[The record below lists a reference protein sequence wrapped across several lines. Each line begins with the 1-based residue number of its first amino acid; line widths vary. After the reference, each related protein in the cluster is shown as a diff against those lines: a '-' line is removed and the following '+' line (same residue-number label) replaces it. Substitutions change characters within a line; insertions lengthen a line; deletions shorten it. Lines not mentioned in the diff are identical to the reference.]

1 MSERLDRWK
10 DRATRL
16 VGWVKDRRE
25 VRALQW
31 YMARRGN
38 LLSGGIAYTALF
50 ALGAGLTIGF
60 SVFSRTLGS
69 NDELMAQVTDEIEL
83 WLPGLIGDGEN
94 QLDPADLVVQDL
106 WNVTT
111 LVAAV
116 VLLWTAISFMGALRH
131 SIRTMFDAPVVG
143 VNPVLAKVWQLA
155 GFVLLGSMI
164 VVTAAAS
171 IVTTQVEDWL
181 GDSGAL
187 GALLSAGSLA
197 VALVLDAVIVFL
209 MVRVLS
215 RVRPRRARDLV
226 IGCLVAAAV
235 SGALRSAGTS
245 LVTSSVSSNILLGS
259 FVTLGTILLLANVL
273 SRVLLMICA
282 WMHDPPRMDE
292 VVRAEEE
299 VEAMRHAEEIERMA
313 RQGAGHGKPYSPV
326 VRGVRRAR
334 YTP

>member
-50 ALGAGLTIGF
+50 ALGAGLTIGY
-60 SVFSRTLGS
+60 SVFSRTLGG
-69 NDELMAQVTDEIEL
+69 DPELRDAVIDEIEL

>member
-1 MSERLDRWK
+1 
-10 DRATRL
+10 
-16 VGWVKDRRE
+16 
-25 VRALQW
+25 
-31 YMARRGN
+31 MARRGN

-50 ALGAGLTIGF
+50 ALGAGLTIGY
-60 SVFSRTLGS
+60 SVFSRTLGG
-69 NDELMAQVTDEIEL
+69 DPELRDAVIDEIEL
-83 WLPGLIGDGEN
+83 WLPGLIGDGKN

-187 GALLSAGSLA
+187 GVLLSAGSLA
-197 VALVLDAVIVFL
+197 VALVLDAVVVFL

-215 RVRPRRARDLV
+215 RVRPRRRRDMV

-326 VRGVRRAR
+326 VRGVRRGR
-334 YTP
+334 YAP